1 MGRTMRR
8 LLERSLGNQDGYLL
22 VAALTL
28 LSVLVLVGGT
38 AVLLS
43 STDLK
48 IAGNFR
54 ATESAL
60 QVAMAGTAQAREL
73 LRQLNAASTDPTS
86 FTDELSGFK
95 GNNGVLNGYATGTDD
110 VPVAS
115 GTLNGVAYTVY
126 ATNDVQ
132 DSNGQYSTVD
142 SNKRALLISV
152 ATGSTSSAKARVETV
167 VRVFDMLTSPSTI
180 YTKGDVTGNGTSLT
194 VSGIDACGSGPN
206 LDAIYAKGD
215 WNPNGTPSITGAI
228 TEYGTNDLDIA
239 GMINALKAAASVTLT
254 EDKNGATYGSST
266 DYKVVYSN
274 TSSPVNVN
282 GLKLTNVTGY
292 GILLV
297 DGDLELAGGFN
308 WNGMILVTGA
318 VKLNGGG
325 SDPVNV
331 SGQLLS
337 GTSTVTDISVNGSN
351 NIGYNSCNVKKA
363 TAAAPLTVL
372 NWKQSF

>member
-1 MGRTMRR
+1 MRPTMRR
-8 LLERSLGNQDGYLL
+8 ISLGMLGKQDGFLL

-48 IAGNFR
+48 ISANFR

-60 QVAMAGTAQAREL
+60 QVAMAGTAQGREL
-73 LRQLNAASTDPTS
+73 LRQLNAASTDLTS

-95 GNNGVLNGYATGTDD
+95 GSNGVLEGYAAGTDD
-110 VPVAS
+110 VQVAT
-115 GTLNGVAYTVY
+115 GTLNGVSYVVF
-126 ATNDVQ
+126 ATNDAQ
-132 DSNGQYSTVD
+132 DSNGQYSAVD
-142 SNKRALLISV
+142 SNKRALLTSV
-152 ATGSTSSAKARVETV
+152 ATGPSGAKARVETV
-167 VRVFDMLTSPSTI
+167 VRVFDMVSSPSTI
-180 YTKGDVTGNGTSLT
+180 YTKGDVAGNGTSLT
-194 VSGIDACGSGPN
+194 VSGDDACGSGPN

-215 WNPNGTPSITGAI
+215 WDPNGTPTITGAI
-228 TEYGTNDLDIA
+228 TEFGSMDLDIA
-239 GMINALKAAASVTLT
+239 GMINALKSAASITIT
-254 EDKNGATYGSST
+254 ADTNGATYGSST

-282 GLKLTNVTGY
+282 GLKLSNVTGN

-325 SDPVNV
+325 NDPVNV
-331 SGQLLS
+331 GGQILS

-363 TAAAPLTVL
+363 TASAPLTVL

>member
-1 MGRTMRR
+1 MRPTMRR
-8 LLERSLGNQDGYLL
+8 ISLGMLGKQDGFLL

-48 IAGNFR
+48 ISANFR

-60 QVAMAGTAQAREL
+60 QVAMAGAARGREL
-73 LRQLNAASTDPTS
+73 LRQLNAASTDLTS

-95 GNNGVLNGYATGTDD
+95 GSNGVLEGYAAGSDD
-110 VPVAS
+110 VQVAA
-115 GTLNGVAYTVY
+115 GTLNGVSYVVF
-126 ATNDVQ
+126 ATNDAQ
-132 DSNGQYSTVD
+132 DSNGQYSAVD
-142 SNKRALLISV
+142 SNKRALLTSV
-152 ATGSTSSAKARVETV
+152 ATGPSGAKARVETV
-167 VRVFDMLTSPSTI
+167 VRVFDMLSSPSTI

-194 VSGIDACGSGPN
+194 VSGDDACGSGPN

-215 WNPNGTPSITGAI
+215 WNPNGTPTITGAI
-228 TEYGTNDLDIA
+228 TEFGSMDLDIA
-239 GMINALKAAASVTLT
+239 GMINALKSAASITIT
-254 EDKNGATYGSST
+254 ADTNGATYGSST

-282 GLKLTNVTGY
+282 GLKLSNVTGN

-325 SDPVNV
+325 NDPVNV
-331 SGQLLS
+331 GGQILS
-337 GTSTVTDISVNGSN
+337 GTSTVTDISINGSN

-363 TAAAPLTVL
+363 TASAPLTVL